1 MLVLLWNLAYE
12 FPQNQG
18 KEFFEIFHNGS
29 EEKTIFLENIFQFF
43 IVWNGKGWKII
54 FQGK

>member
-29 EEKTIFLENIFQFF
+29 EEKTIFLENVFQFF